1 MYEKV
6 LWHGH
11 STDGPG
17 VYQSFEMLVQI
28 SEGIRGLAVSL
39 QGVLI
44 CRCFD
49 RAYSAGFYSEV
60 TVLVQSFISPGWNE
74 D

>member
-1 MYEKV
+1 MVTLRMVQECTRV
-6 LWHGH
+6 L
-11 STDGPG
+11 
-17 VYQSFEMLVQI
+17 MLVQI